1 MSICYDFQKWSIISL
16 AMVTVSLTVG
26 LVLINFAH
34 GLDTVNDTFKIDTIL
49 SKNPISYADA
59 GTYKFT
65 KGSQLELSNS
75 DIVCPSNNCKTTLKD
90 EGFIQSPILSV
101 SEESGRTLIA
111 FGDFSLIDD
120 KSNGQLSPKK
130 QKLVQE
136 MSINFGCTYNDIQE
150 DTKNNTTK
158 YICSKPDIL
167 DIVRKFNSTHYKYR
181 YTATFEL
188 PSRHLVLN
196 ATEVH
201 DDPFLFSSGDRVYR
215 NETGQIVVK

>member
-1 MSICYDFQKWSIISL
+1 MKQKFSIIFAL
-16 AMVTVSLTVG
+16 VG
-26 LVLINFAH
+26 LIVLLSLNQGSVF
-34 GLDTVNDTFKIDTIL
+34 GLGSPNDTFKIDTVL

-90 EGFIQSPILSV
+90 EGFTSSPILSV

-130 QKLVQE
+130 QKLVEE

-150 DTKNNTTK
+150 DTKNKTTK
-158 YICSKPDIL
+158 YICSEPDNIL
-167 DIVRKFNSTHYKYR
+167 SLTRKFNSTTYNYI
-181 YTATFEL
+181 YTASFEL

-196 ATEVH
+196 ATEDH
-201 DDPFLFSSGDRVYR
+201 DAYVITSGDRVFR
-215 NETGQIVVK
+215 NQTGQIVVE